1 MQRSM
6 VPPAVLQLREV
17 LGPEKIYVVGGILRD
32 AIAAQPDANELAS
45 VHGGDWDLAT
55 SLRPRDVMQRLR
67 SAGITAIPVGFE
79 HGTVAAVIDKV
90 QYEITTFRF
99 DLDYADGRHPVVRFA
114 DSLEDDLQRRD
125 FTFNA
130 FAMDVDTGEIIDRF
144 DGVADLRAGLV
155 RTVGDAE
162 ERFREDYL
170 RMLRAVRFAAKLQG
184 TLDAAAFA
192 AIQRN
197 AHLIQ
202 RISAE
207 RVRDELIKMLAYEK
221 PSHGFCLMHQ
231 CGLLRYVLPELEMG
245 FDVGQNRFHAD
256 DVAMHTLHAVDA
268 APKEEINVRWS
279 LLMHDL
285 GKTPCKQYLKRK
297 GDYVFYG
304 HQYAS
309 KRMARR
315 IMQRL
320 RFSNKAI
327 EDALSVVENH
337 MYNLQPG
344 LSDGAI
350 RRFVRKLGRER
361 ISGFLRLRMADRRG
375 NHLNNDG
382 YEEGL
387 FHFVRRMRHI
397 ERADDALKITDL
409 KINGR
414 DLQELGMA
422 PGPAYGVILDRLME
436 SVLDDPALNQR
447 EWLLQHARETIDEI
461 RSGKLPVTRIPR
473 PSSDNKIDDSA

>member
-1 MQRSM
+1 MIRMKRSM
-6 VPPAVLQLREV
+6 IPDAVRHLREI
-17 LGPEKIYVVGGILRD
+17 LGPEKVYVVGGILRD
-32 AIAAQPDANELAS
+32 AIAAAPDANEIQS
-45 VHGGDWDLAT
+45 VQGSDWDLST
-55 SLRPRDVMQRLR
+55 SLRPKEVMQRIR
-67 SAGITAIPVGFE
+67 KAGLTAVPVGFE

-114 DSLEDDLQRRD
+114 DSLEDDLHRRD

-130 FAMDVDTGEIIDRF
+130 FAMDLDTGEIVDLFNGI
-144 DGVADLRAGLV
+144 ADLQAGLI
-155 RTVGDAE
+155 RTVGAAE

-184 TLDAAAFA
+184 RLDDEAYS
-192 AIQRN
+192 AIRRN
-197 AHLIQ
+197 AHLIH

-207 RVRDELIKMLAYEK
+207 RVRDELIKMLGYDK
-221 PSHGFCLMHQ
+221 PSHGFRLMHE
-231 CGLLRYVLPELEMG
+231 CGLLLYVMPELEMG

-268 APKEEINVRWS
+268 APKSEVNVRWS

-297 GDYVFYG
+297 GDYVFYR

-309 KRMARR
+309 KRMAKR
-315 IMQRL
+315 IMRRL

-327 EDALSVVENH
+327 DDAVAVVENH

-350 RRFVRKLGRER
+350 RRFVRKVGRER

-375 NHLNNDG
+375 NRLNNDG
-382 YEEGL
+382 YEVGL
-387 FHFVRRMRHI
+387 FHFVRRLRRI

-409 KINGR
+409 KINGH
-414 DLQELGMA
+414 DLQELGIA
-422 PGPAYGVILDRLME
+422 PGPAYSVILNNLME
-436 SVLDDPALNQR
+436 TVLDDPSLNR
-447 EWLLQHARETIDEI
+447 RDWLLQRAQEIIGEI
-461 RSGKLPVTRIPR
+461 RAGKLPVITLRR
-473 PSSDNKIDDSA
+473 KPSDEEE

>member
-1 MQRSM
+1 MIQMQRSL
-6 VPPAVLQLREV
+6 VPAAVLQLREI
-17 LGPEKIYVVGGILRD
+17 LGPEKVYVVGGILRD
-32 AIAAQPDANELAS
+32 SIAQQPGAREITS
-45 VHGGDWDLAT
+45 VCGQDWDLAT
-55 SLRPRDVMQRLR
+55 PLRPKEVMNRLR
-67 SAGITAIPVGFE
+67 AAGVTAAPIGFE
-79 HGTVAAVIDKV
+79 HGTVAAVIDKIH
-90 QYEITTFRF
+90 YEITTFRF

-130 FAMDVDTGEIIDRF
+130 FAMDIDAGTIIDPF
-144 DGVADLRAGLV
+144 EGVADLCAGLV
-155 RTVGDAE
+155 RTVGAAE

-170 RMLRAVRFAAKLQG
+170 RMLRAVRFAAKLEG
-184 TLDAAAFA
+184 RLDDGAFA

-197 AHLIQ
+197 ALLGY
-202 RISAE
+202 R
-207 RVRDELIKMLAYEK
+207 K
-221 PSHGFCLMHQ
+221 PSHGFRLMQQ
-231 CGLLRYVLPELEMG
+231 CGLLLYVLPELAMG

-268 APKEEINVRWS
+268 APKEELNVRWS

-309 KRMARR
+309 KRMAKR

-327 EDALSVVENH
+327 EDAVSVVENH

-350 RRFVRKLGRER
+350 RRFVRKVGRER
-361 ISGFLRLRMADRRG
+361 IPGFLRLRMADRRG

-382 YEEGL
+382 YEQGL
-387 FHFVRRMRHI
+387 FHFVRRLRHI

-409 KINGR
+409 KINGN
-414 DLQELGMA
+414 DLQQLGMA

-447 EWLLQHARETIDEI
+447 EWLLQRARETIDEI
-461 RSGKLPVTRIPR
+461 RSGELPVTRIRR
-473 PSSDNKIDDSA
+473 PSSDNENDDSA